1 MITVYTTTGIA
12 KVSGILEGRDFNVK
26 SVYERL
32 KKGLKKEGLKNKMQ
46 RKYLDFF
53 YLIIQFKE
61 RKKRG
66 SGHSKQ
72 FEWM

>member
-53 YLIIQFKE
+53 I
-61 RKKRG
+61 
-66 SGHSKQ
+66 
-72 FEWM
+72 